1 MLKRNRIVYLI
12 LIIFTI
18 ILGLGSRK
26 YSVNLNSFIAEYSGD
41 TLWSL
46 MVFFIFGFIYP
57 KYRTIHIAI
66 ISLLFS
72 FAIEFSQLYQSE
84 WINKIRGTKLG
95 GLILGFGFLPGDLIC
110 YTAGIFIG
118 FCLEKYFL
126 NNLFT
131 VRK

>member
-95 GLILGFGFLPGDLIC
+95 GLILGFGFLRGDLIC
-110 YTAGIFIG
+110 YTAGILIG